1 MATEANKDFDLDT
14 LLDGTLDDLTDMP
27 EFAPFPA
34 GAHRAVMS
42 WEILQGKKAVNGHPT
57 IKLNIKGLETIELVD
72 KENAKPISKDQETS
86 VLFMM
91 DNEMGQ
97 GSYKNVI
104 AALKEHYG
112 EGSNREIM
120 EKSKDAE
127 VLVVTNL
134 RPNKDKTKM
143 YTGIE
148 GIKVL

>member
-1 MATEANKDFDLDT
+1 MADKEFDLDS
-14 LLDGTLDDLTDMP
+14 LLDGTLDDLADLP
-27 EFAPFPA
+27 EFSPFPA
-34 GAHRAVMS
+34 GAHKAIIS
-42 WEILQGKKAVNGHPT
+42 WEILTGKKAVNGHPT
-57 IKLNIKGLETIELVD
+57 IKLNLKGLETVELTD
-72 KENAKPISKDQETS
+72 KENAKPITKDQETG

-120 EKSKDAE
+120 EKSANAE
-127 VLVVTNL
+127 CLILTNL
-134 RPNKDKTKM
+134 RPNKEKTKM